1 MAHRCHRACQLPQSP
16 QLTMRGCVP
25 LIVNNVSPFGVIG
38 RIWLGQEVAK
48 REDYCLNGTW
58 FVALSQKRA
67 ILFAFNISK
76 KSNNA
81 LREPLSTRQLIIVN
95 VGHV

>member
-38 RIWLGQEVAK
+38 RIWLGQEFAK
-48 REDYCLNGTW
+48 REDYCLNGDL
-58 FVALSQKRA
+58 VCSL
-67 ILFAFNISK
+67 
-76 KSNNA
+76 KS
-81 LREPLSTRQLIIVN
+81 EESHSVCIQ
-95 VGHV
+95 HFKEK